1 MTNFTKEEQ
10 EIIDRCG
17 DKEPED
23 LLQQVRCDF
32 KFSEDFTSII
42 SYRNPTGSYVAW
54 EHAKQAV
61 FLTKYRTLRDREKH
75 IKRLRIRLRIIE
87 IMMFVAM
94 AVNLLAAIIHFIR

>member
-1 MTNFTKEEQ
+1 MDMTNFTKEEQ

-61 FLTKYRTLRDREKH
+61 FLTKYRTLRDWEKL
-75 IKRLRIRLRIIE
+75 IKRLRIIE
-87 IMMFVAM
+87 IMMFVAI
-94 AVNLLAAIIHFIR
+94 AVNLIAAFIHFIR

>member
-61 FLTKYRTLRDREKH
+61 FLTKYRTLRDWEKH
-75 IKRLRIRLRIIE
+75 IKRLRIIE

-94 AVNLLAAIIHFIR
+94 AVNFLAAIIHFIR

>member
-1 MTNFTKEEQ
+1 MNMTNFTKEEQ

-61 FLTKYRTLRDREKH
+61 FLTKYRTLRDWEKQ
-75 IKRLRIRLRIIE
+75 IKRLRIVE
-87 IMMFVAM
+87 IMMFVVM

>member
-17 DKEPED
+17 NKEPED

-61 FLTKYRTLRDREKH
+61 FLTKYRTLRDWEKQ
-75 IKRLRIRLRIIE
+75 IKRLRIIE

>member
-61 FLTKYRTLRDREKH
+61 FLTKYRTLRDWEKQ
-75 IKRLRIRLRIIE
+75 IKRLRIIE

>member
-61 FLTKYRTLRDREKH
+61 FLTKYRTLRDWEKQ
-75 IKRLRIRLRIIE
+75 IKRLRIIE
-87 IMMFVAM
+87 IMIFVAM
-94 AVNLLAAIIHFIR
+94 AVNILAAIIHFIR